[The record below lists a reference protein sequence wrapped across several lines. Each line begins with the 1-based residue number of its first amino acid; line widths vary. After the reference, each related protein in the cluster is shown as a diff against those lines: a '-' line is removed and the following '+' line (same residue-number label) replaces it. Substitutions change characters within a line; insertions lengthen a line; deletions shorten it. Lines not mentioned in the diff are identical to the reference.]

1 MTVQKTKKIPL
12 RKCVSCNE
20 RMEKKDL
27 IRIVLSDGTPVID
40 RTSRMN
46 GRGAY
51 LCRDEKCILNSKKR
65 KSLDR
70 SLGVSM
76 SEKLYDLLIEELECE
91 Q

>member
-27 IRIVLSDGTPVID
+27 IRIVLLDGTPVID
-40 RTSRMN
+40 RTSKMN

-51 LCRDEKCILNSKKR
+51 LCRDEKCIMNAKKR

-70 SLGVSM
+70 SLGVSI